1 MRLGIGPPLLLVLA
15 LPAVLSTPTWWLSQE
30 GHTST
35 SSSSEVVSSSSS
47 ITSESSSL
55 SVQGSS
61 SESAPAV
68 NLCPSN
74 AIANEGS
81 GRGIIGTTYPT
92 DSTFH
97 SAAWYR
103 EQDIRLLNFALTL
116 SHLSSSFY
124 TSSLSRYSQQCF
136 EEKGYEAWVR
146 NRFEQIAQRAEVHV
160 RFLEEAIR
168 SAGGEVVGR
177 CEYNFPDREPP
188 QAIELSEAF
197 STLAVSALTGVLK
210 LIENKEYASALGS
223 ILGVEARI
231 SSWINSAVKKQSPW
245 NMAFETPLTPSQVHS
260 TLLPFTSSCPPSNT
274 ALLPSPLP
282 VFPPLR
288 FLLGPPAP
296 PSPLSAYGEPSTTS
310 AERSTSAGPSAY
322 ADSAGPRAHIEPGVE
337 VEVAFDEGRYREG
350 NKLYG
355 AFMVGTGAYVQPVR
369 VVEEECISS
378 GGGDTATDTA
388 TDTDTSSAVGSAEG
402 GTDSASGGGT
412 EGAGDGAQ
420 KTEVKTEKK
429 KRRRR
434 FFLTPPEELR
444 GVGLVYVTIVQAEPG
459 SSASTSSGMSDN
471 SGGTEADVG
480 KLVRDENTVAGP
492 AVVVFPFDS
501 RGEGIE

>member
-30 GHTST
+30 GHSST

-55 SVQGSS
+55 SVQGSN

-74 AIANEGS
+74 VIANEGS

-124 TSSLSRYSQQCF
+124 TSSLSRYSQTCF

-146 NRFEQIAQRAEVHV
+146 NRFEQIAQREEVHV

-168 SAGGEVVGR
+168 SAGGEAVGR

-231 SSWINSAVKKQSPW
+231 SSWVNSAVKKQSPW

-260 TLLPFTSSCPPSNT
+260 TLHPFTSSCPPSNT

-296 PSPLSAYGEPSTTS
+296 PSPLPAYGEPSTTS
-310 AERSTSAGPSAY
+310 AEQSTSAGPSAY

-355 AFMVGTGAYVQPVR
+355 AFMVGTGTYVQPVR
-369 VVEEECISS
+369 VVEEEECISS
-378 GGGDTATDTA
+378 GGGDTNTATATETDTG
-388 TDTDTSSAVGSAEG
+388 SALGSAE
-402 GTDSASGGGT
+402 GGT

-420 KTEVKTEKK
+420 KTEVKTEEKK
-429 KRRRR
+429 KRRR
-434 FFLTPPEELR
+434 FFVTPPDELR
-444 GVGLVYVTIVQAEPG
+444 GVGLVYVTIVQAEPP
-459 SSASTSSGMSDN
+459 STVSNGDKSG
-471 SGGTEADVG
+471 VG
-480 KLVRDENTVAGP
+480 KLARDENTVAGP